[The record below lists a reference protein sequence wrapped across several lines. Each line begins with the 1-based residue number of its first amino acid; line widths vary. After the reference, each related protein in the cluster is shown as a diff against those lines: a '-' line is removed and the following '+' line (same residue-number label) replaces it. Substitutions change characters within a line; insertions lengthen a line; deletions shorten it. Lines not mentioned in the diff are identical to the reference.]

1 MASVV
6 AQRTPVR
13 TFAELHERLGGIPL
27 WRIMADPPPGTA
39 TVDDVI
45 RYCDGDDKR
54 LCELID
60 GVLVEK
66 VTGQEESR
74 LAMRLAYLLLTYLEQ
89 NDIGIV
95 SGADGPFRLRSSQVR
110 FPDVA
115 FLSYDRLPEGA
126 DPRTKVPDWVPSL
139 AVEVLSEGNTASE
152 MAEKLSDYFEAGVE
166 LVWYADPVSRTVRVH
181 QSPESDTTL
190 TDDDELDGGSVLP
203 GFRTSIGEWFDAALR
218 MGPTE

>member
-1 MASVV
+1 MAPVV
-6 AQRTPVR
+6 AQRMPVR

-45 RYCDGDDKR
+45 RYCDGNDKR

-66 VTGQEESR
+66 VMGQEESR
-74 LAMRLAYLLLTYLEQ
+74 LAMRLAYLLLTYLEE

-126 DPRTKVPDWVPSL
+126 DPHAKVPDWVPSL
-139 AVEVLSEGNTASE
+139 AVEILSEGNTASE

-166 LVWYADPVSRTVRVH
+166 LVWYADPVTRTVRVH
-181 QSPESDTTL
+181 QSSELSTTL
-190 TDDDELDGGSVLP
+190 TDQDELDGGTVLP
-203 GFRTSIGEWFDAALR
+203 GFRLSIGEWFDSALR